1 MVFAL
6 RPCSQALGY
15 QLRIPHGSL
24 VDGRMTQSPR
34 AALEQEVARLR
45 SWAEAYDRPRR
56 GEWECDY
63 QDWADLYKAVTA
75 YISDSKVEE
84 WDEVV
89 AALLLYAIARDNELE
104 HIARHLREAPEKLY
118 ALAQAAVRSGEKDA
132 KWQMAEQLAHC
143 PGQERAEALL
153 LALATDPEEY
163 VRRRALMA
171 LGRLKSSHVET
182 LVEQAWDGGD
192 EYQRMAVLDALHSVQ
207 STKLAGFLDMAQADG
222 RQYLLGFANRIRRG
236 EVPIR

>member
-1 MVFAL
+1 
-6 RPCSQALGY
+6 
-15 QLRIPHGSL
+15 
-24 VDGRMTQSPR
+24 MTQSPR
-34 AALEQEVARLR
+34 SALEQEVARLR

-63 QDWADLYKAVTA
+63 TNWGDLYNAVTA
-75 YISDSKVEE
+75 YVTDSKVEE

-104 HIARHLREAPEKLY
+104 HIAGQLRKTPEKLY

-143 PGQERAEALL
+143 PGQEGTEALL
-153 LALATDPEEY
+153 LVLATDPEEY

-171 LGRLKSSHVET
+171 LGRIKSSHVET
-182 LVEQAWDGGD
+182 LVEQAWDSGD

-207 STKLAGFLDMAQADG
+207 SKKLAVYLDMARADG
-222 RQYLLGFANRIRRG
+222 RQYLIAFANRIRRG

>member
-1 MVFAL
+1 L
-6 RPCSQALGY
+6 
-15 QLRIPHGSL
+15 L
-24 VDGRMTQSPR
+24 VDGRMTQSSR
-34 AALEQEVARLR
+34 SALEQEVERLR

-63 QDWADLYKAVTA
+63 TSWADLYNAVTA
-75 YISDSKVEE
+75 YVSDSKIEE

-104 HIARHLREAPEKLY
+104 HIAGHLRKTPEKLY

-132 KWQMAEQLAHC
+132 KWQMAKQLAHC
-143 PGQERAEALL
+143 PDQEGTEALL
-153 LALATDPEEY
+153 LVLATDPEEY

-171 LGRLKSSHVET
+171 LGRIKSSHVEI
-182 LVEQAWDGGD
+182 LVEQAWDSGD

-207 STKLAGFLDMAQADG
+207 SKKLAVYLDMAQADA
-222 RQYLLGFANRIRRG
+222 RQYLMAFANQIRRG
-236 EVPIR
+236 EVPFR